1 MPAEALPYVSQF
13 LVDSLLLQVAC
24 PCISKVGNKLDE
36 AAHIGAVGSGA
47 AEEAGSSGGSHYV
60 SSATPVVGVILCD
73 RVYPLVYPRVYP
85 SVRDDP
91 YSQTIGRTD
100 PFPQPYFWFISFF
113 DIIPYSS
120 ICL

>member
-1 MPAEALPYVSQF
+1 MVDEPNVREL
-13 LVDSLLLQVAC
+13 LVDPLFFQVPC
-24 PCISKVGNKLDE
+24 SCISEVGDE
-36 AAHIGAVGSGA
+36 LNETAHVGAIGIRP

-120 ICL
+120 ICQ